1 MNGGT
6 VISHGFRAQLQNLDS
21 LTKHSKTWNQLL
33 ERAYAINSWA
43 NLATFLRH
51 MGPYPFLV
59 FTFATDPIWHTGDTL
74 FRKSI
79 FDKNLDVCVV
89 FSSLIDQNPS
99 STTLSWS

>member
-51 MGPYPFLV
+51 MGLYPFWFLLLPLIR
-59 FTFATDPIWHTGDTL
+59 FGIREIHFL
-74 FRKSI
+74 E
-79 FDKNLDVCVV
+79 NLYLTKISMCV
-89 FSSLIDQNPS
+89 
-99 STTLSWS
+99 